1 MNYRNKLRADHPD
14 WTNLEWIAAVENGC
28 PSDFGYL
35 DDEDDRCVFAPMYCV
50 DCWSREIPEETKKGE
65 PMPEEK
71 PVMMP
76 VYIDG
81 KIVPDLATMTDEIC
95 KARRKLIDNGF
106 NKEETFWVIKAL
118 IEGIVK

>member
-1 MNYRNKLRADHPD
+1 MTCKDKFEQQFPGFDYKDYCPD
-14 WTNLEWIAAVENGC
+14 EFHYASRPEWCSE
-28 PSDFGYL
+28 
-35 DDEDDRCVFAPMYCV
+35 YCGEPECEK
-50 DCWSREIPEETKKGE
+50 CWSREIPEETKKGE

-106 NKEETFWVIKAL
+106 NKEETFWVIKTL
-118 IEGIVK
+118 LEGIVK